1 MSGIAV
7 EADPAVPEKSNLG
20 GPIVAAP
27 DDAAI
32 VSTTM
37 AEREEM
43 PLPTDARTVFL
54 GGLFLLACLAAMYV
68 ASDIVLPVVLAI
80 VLKLLLQPLVRVL
93 DGFHVPRVLG
103 ALVALLVL
111 IAVFA
116 GLGTALTRPAIDWA
130 GKLPEAL
137 PRVEEELRLFSRPL
151 RAVQDVVQQVE
162 TIANGPAPRT
172 PPPRAAAQPPQP
184 QPQPQHGSAL
194 LSALFSST
202 RAVAAGFF
210 TTILVL
216 FYLLVSGETFLRRL
230 VEILPRF
237 DDKRRAVEI
246 SLHVEHDVSVYL
258 VTITIINAG
267 VGIAAGCVMWLCGV
281 GDPLLWGCIAF
292 VLNYVPILGPIMG
305 VVLFAIIGLLSLG
318 AGIGALLP
326 AALYF
331 LIHIAEGEF
340 ITPMVVARRFTV
352 NPVAVVLGLVFW
364 YWMWGVPGAILA
376 VPMLAII
383 KIVCD
388 DLPPL
393 RAFGHF
399 LEG

>member
-7 EADPAVPEKSNLG
+7 EADPAIPEKNEAG
-20 GPIVAAP
+20 EPIMVLP

-32 VSTTM
+32 VSTTV
-37 AEREEM
+37 AEPEEM

-80 VLKLLLQPLVRVL
+80 VLKLLMQPLVRML

-103 ALVALLVL
+103 ALLAILVL
-111 IAVFA
+111 IGVFV
-116 GLGTALTRPAIDWA
+116 GLGTALTRPAVDWA
-130 GKLPEAL
+130 GRLPDAL
-137 PRVEEELRLFSRPL
+137 PRVEEELRLFSRP
-151 RAVQDVVQQVE
+151 VQAMQNLAQRLE
-162 TIANGPAPRT
+162 TIVTGPVQRT
-172 PPPRAAAQPPQP
+172 QPQRATQPAAQQQP
-184 QPQPQHGSAL
+184 AHVSAV
-194 LSALFSST
+194 LSMLFSST
-202 RAVAAGFF
+202 RAVAVGFF

-281 GDPLLWGCIAF
+281 GDPVLWGCIAF

-305 VVLFAIIGLLSLG
+305 VVLFAMIGLLSLG
-318 AGIGALLP
+318 PGIGALLP

-340 ITPMVVARRFTV
+340 ITPMAVARRFTV

-376 VPMLAII
+376 VPMLAIV
-383 KIVCD
+383 KLVCD

>member
-7 EADPAVPEKSNLG
+7 EADPAVPDKSEAG
-20 GPIVAAP
+20 ERIVVAP

-32 VSTTM
+32 VSA
-37 AEREEM
+37 AETERGEM

-80 VLKLLLQPLVRVL
+80 VLKLLMQPLVRVL

-103 ALVALLVL
+103 ALVAILVL

-116 GLGTALTRPAIDWA
+116 GLGTALTRPAVDWA
-130 GKLPEAL
+130 GKLPDAL
-137 PRVEEELRLFSRPL
+137 PRIEEEVRFFSRPL
-151 RAVQDVVQQVE
+151 QAMQNLAQRVE
-162 TIANGPAPRT
+162 TIVTGPVQRT
-172 PPPRAAAQPPQP
+172 QPQRAAQPPAQQP
-184 QPQPQHGSAL
+184 PHTSAV
-194 LSALFSST
+194 LSTLFSST

-216 FYLLVSGETFLRRL
+216 FYLLVSGDTFLRRL

-267 VGIAAGCVMWLCGV
+267 VGVAAGFVMWLCGV
-281 GDPLLWGCIAF
+281 GDPVLWGCIAF
-292 VLNYVPILGPIMG
+292 VLNYVPILGPITG

-318 AGIGALLP
+318 PGIGALLP

-331 LIHIAEGEF
+331 LIHLAEGEF

-376 VPMLAII
+376 VPMLAIV